1 MEKEGI
7 SFDNALKRAQELGFA
22 EADPTFDVEG
32 YDAAH
37 KLSILS
43 SMCFGQKI
51 DFDHV
56 KIQGIKE
63 IELDDIRAASDYGY
77 TIRLLGIAKKN
88 KDGHISQVVRP
99 SLLSK
104 ESDLAGIEWEKNAV
118 AIRGNYFKELLLSGP
133 GAGRYPTAS
142 AIMGDLFDIINNTN
156 YPPLGIPQKALSKS
170 SKEMN
175 IETSRFYL
183 RLLLPDISGTMASIT
198 NAMAKN
204 GISIDDI
211 TQRIS
216 KKMKDKN
223 LVPITIITS
232 TTDFAS
238 INKAVE
244 DINKNNYSP
253 NTPNIITIE
262 S

>member
-1 MEKEGI
+1 
-7 SFDNALKRAQELGFA
+7 
-22 EADPTFDVEG
+22 
-32 YDAAH
+32 
-37 KLSILS
+37 
-43 SMCFGQKI
+43 MCFGQKI

-56 KIQGIKE
+56 KIQGIKA

-99 SLLSK
+99 SLLSR
-104 ESDLAGIEWEKNAV
+104 SQLAAIEWEKNAV
-118 AIRGNYFKELLLSGP
+118 TIKGNYFKELLLSGP

-142 AIMGDLFDIINNTN
+142 AIMGDLFDIINNTV
-156 YPPLGIPQKALSKS
+156 PISWHTTKS
-170 SKEMN
+170 SVRKQQRDEY
-175 IETSRFYL
+175 RDQCFYL

-216 KKMKDKN
+216 RKMKDKN

-253 NTPNIITIE
+253 TTPNIITIE

>member
-1 MEKEGI
+1 
-7 SFDNALKRAQELGFA
+7 
-22 EADPTFDVEG
+22 
-32 YDAAH
+32 
-37 KLSILS
+37 
-43 SMCFGQKI
+43 
-51 DFDHV
+51 
-56 KIQGIKE
+56 
-63 IELDDIRAASDYGY
+63 
-77 TIRLLGIAKKN
+77 
-88 KDGHISQVVRP
+88 
-99 SLLSK
+99 
-104 ESDLAGIEWEKNAV
+104 
-118 AIRGNYFKELLLSGP
+118 
-133 GAGRYPTAS
+133 
-142 AIMGDLFDIINNTN
+142 MGDIFDIINNTN
-156 YPPLGIPQKALSKS
+156 YPPLGIPLKALSKS
-170 SKEMN
+170 SNEMN

-232 TTDFAS
+232 TTDFTS

-253 NTPNIITIE
+253 TTPNIITIE